1 MKEAHGVGLRF
12 ESDGSEGPFVADVRR
27 HEGKVKLVDVESL
40 GEYEDGDDQRFTAE
54 PLVYSPVGEFVRSWW
69 LSTAAKLNMAPNS
82 RCSNPDFERV
92 LDRYGTMNWLLVKWK
107 PAQLQGDEI
116 IRLLTHGPQA
126 QAQPAYEPNMALEA
140 RWAEFMQRAF
150 VVLGPR
156 RFDEVKEVTEML
168 QQGQIEP
175 AELVARTRYVM
186 GKESE
191 SLYREYLTILKK
203 LGYAVTKP
211 KD

>member
-12 ESDGSEGPFVADVRR
+12 ECDGSEGPFVADVRQ

-69 LSTAAKLNMAPNS
+69 LSTAAKLHMAPNS
-82 RCSNPDFERV
+82 RCSNPDFQRV
-92 LDRYGTMNWLLVKWK
+92 LDRYGAMNWLLFKWK
-107 PAQLQGDEI
+107 PTQLQGDEI

-126 QAQPAYEPNMALEA
+126 QAQPAYEPAL
-140 RWAEFMQRAF
+140 
-150 VVLGPR
+150 
-156 RFDEVKEVTEML
+156 DEVKEVTEML

>member
-1 MKEAHGVGLRF
+1 MCS
-12 ESDGSEGPFVADVRR
+12 SD
-27 HEGKVKLVDVESL
+27 L
-40 GEYEDGDDQRFTAE
+40 
-54 PLVYSPVGEFVRSWW
+54 
-69 LSTAAKLNMAPNS
+69 
-82 RCSNPDFERV
+82 
-92 LDRYGTMNWLLVKWK
+92 
-107 PAQLQGDEI
+107 
-116 IRLLTHGPQA
+116 
-126 QAQPAYEPNMALEA
+126 
-140 RWAEFMQRAF
+140 
-150 VVLGPR
+150 
-156 RFDEVKEVTEML
+156 FDEVKEVTEML